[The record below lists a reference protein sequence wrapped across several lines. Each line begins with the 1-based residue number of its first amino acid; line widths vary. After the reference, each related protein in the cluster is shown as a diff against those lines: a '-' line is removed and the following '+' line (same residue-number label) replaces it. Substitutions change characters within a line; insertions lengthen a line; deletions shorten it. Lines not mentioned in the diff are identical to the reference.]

1 MKARIV
7 SPLGVAVLAALAVTI
22 QLTAQDSPSRK
33 SKHQRYTLHDVGA
46 FGGPNSGFWLGYP
59 YSKTLSS
66 RGTVVGWASTPT
78 SDPFYPNC
86 FIDCFVDHGFKYE
99 DRVLTELGSLGA
111 SSNSAIAHSSNQ
123 RGWIVGVGENGA
135 IDPSTGFP
143 EIRAILWRD
152 GTVNDL
158 GTFGG
163 NISHGLDLN
172 NRGQVVGVAENSTPD
187 SYAIGI
193 VPLYFVGWP
202 VATQVR
208 AFLWQNGVMRDL
220 GTLGGNDA
228 AAGLI
233 NDRGQVAGVSYT
245 NTTPNATTGF
255 PTEDPFF
262 WQNGKMV
269 DIGSLGGTFG
279 YPRWMNSRGQ
289 VVGNSNVAGDT
300 SDHAFLWDRGV
311 LTDLGTLGGTYSGAN
326 WINDFGQS
334 TGYGYLPGDSIFHAV
349 LWKEGNTIDLGVL
362 SGYPLT
368 EAFSINNRAQIV
380 GVSATLDE
388 SVLHATLWE
397 DGAPGVDL
405 NALVTNNS
413 DGTLQVAY
421 FINDRGEIAA
431 SGVLSNGDARTF
443 MLVPDGDCDDACEQ
457 HIREYEN
464 QPAVQP
470 ANTGRALP
478 VLGKPGH
485 SLAGGRGLSST
496 LSK

>member
-1 MKARIV
+1 M
-7 SPLGVAVLAALAVTI
+7 
-22 QLTAQDSPSRK
+22 
-33 SKHQRYTLHDVGA
+33 
-46 FGGPNSGFWLGYP
+46 
-59 YSKTLSS
+59 
-66 RGTVVGWASTPT
+66 ASTPA

-86 FIDCFVDHGFKYE
+86 FVDCFVDHAFKYE
-99 DRVLTELGSLGA
+99 DGVLTDLGSLGA

-135 IDPSTGFP
+135 IDPLTGFP
-143 EIRAILWRD
+143 EIRALLWKD

-208 AFLWQNGVMRDL
+208 AFLWQNGVMQDL

-228 AAGLI
+228 AASLI

-245 NTTPNATTGF
+245 NTTPNPTTGF

-269 DIGSLGGTFG
+269 DIGSLGGDFG
-279 YPRWMNSRGQ
+279 FPRWMNSRGQ
-289 VVGNSNVAGDT
+289 VVGSSHLAGDNQE
-300 SDHAFLWDRGV
+300 HAFLWDQGV
-311 LTDLGTLGGTYSGAN
+311 LTDLGTLGGSISVAN
-326 WINDFGQS
+326 WINDFGKA
-334 TGYGYLPGDSIFHAV
+334 TGYSYLPGDSIFHAV
-349 LWKEGNTIDLGVL
+349 LWKNGKEIDLGVL

-368 EAFSINNRAQIV
+368 EAFSINGREQIV
-380 GVSATLDE
+380 GTSATLDL
-388 SVLHATLWE
+388 SVIHAALWE

-405 NALVTNNS
+405 NALVTNNPNV
-413 DGTLQVAY
+413 TLQIAY
-421 FINDRGEIAA
+421 FINDSGEIVA
-431 SGVLSNGDARTF
+431 SGALSNGDTRAF
-443 MLVPDGDCDDACEQ
+443 LLVPDGDCDDDCERRITDNQ
-457 HIREYEN
+457 N
-464 QPAVQP
+464 NPAVGQPARGAVRLPAFGKP
-470 ANTGRALP
+470 AN
-478 VLGKPGH
+478 
-485 SLAGGRGLSST
+485 SLAGGRGLS
-496 LSK
+496 LALPK